1 MFAGPI
7 VGLDDAFG
15 ARARDLRAIQRRLLA
30 LFDEAGYAEVIP
42 PLLDRPETLKS
53 GAGRFLADQTIVFS
67 DPAGA
72 GLLAI
77 RSDMTPQIA
86 RIAATRLQHEP
97 VLRLCYSGTVMLAR
111 PESRRGSRQQ
121 WQTGVECLGV
131 AGGEGD
137 AEVLELAARSMTAA
151 GFARPV
157 LQVGHIGLLRA
168 LLAGDDDA
176 YVALEPWR
184 DVMARRS
191 PEDARA
197 AARAANLDESRTRAV
212 LDMAAGR
219 ADAGWLEASLGRFG
233 EAFDR
238 AATELLE
245 LAGMASQRLD
255 GAVEVLADAAV
266 MPRFL
271 YHSGIVFAGF
281 AEGVPRA
288 LLHGGRY
295 DAMMAAHGR
304 DMPATGFSCDLWSW
318 LDAGAGENGREG
330 ATS

>member
-1 MFAGPI
+1 MTASQGPI

-15 ARARDLRAIQRRLLA
+15 PRAQALRALQGRLLA
-30 LFDEAGYAEVIP
+30 LFAEAGYDEAIP

-137 AEVLELAARSMTAA
+137 AEVLELAARSMAAA
-151 GFARPV
+151 GFSRPV
-157 LQVGHIGLLRA
+157 LQVGHVGLLRA
-168 LLAGDDDA
+168 LLTADAGDA
-176 YVALEPWR
+176 SPLEPWR

-191 PEDARA
+191 PEDAKAALDTAGITGDRRKALLELASGRADEAWLEQSLGLFGDAFDMAARELLDLARA
-197 AARAANLDESRTRAV
+197 AAR
-212 LDMAAGR
+212 
-219 ADAGWLEASLGRFG
+219 
-233 EAFDR
+233 
-238 AATELLE
+238 
-245 LAGMASQRLD
+245 RLD
-255 GAVEVLADAAV
+255 GAVTVRADAAV

-271 YHSGIVFAGF
+271 YHSGIVFTGF
-281 AEGVPRA
+281 AEGVPRP

-318 LDAGAGENGREG
+318 LDAGARANG
-330 ATS
+330 